1 VRARVLL
8 FLLPVALLV
17 AGCGRGSTAP
27 YTAAATAPCLKA
39 KGFTKVTT
47 DPGKV
52 GFIAGFADNGGVFAV
67 APSSRNTVTIAF
79 AGDAAGARPTEAAFR
94 AHASAFYKKHMSD
107 IMQSKRNAVLVWTTA
122 PTQDQIDTAIACLA
136 S

>member
-1 VRARVLL
+1 VRARFLL

-27 YTAAATAPCLKA
+27 YTASATAPCLKA

-67 APSSRNTVTIAF
+67 APSSKNTVTIAF
-79 AGDAAGARPTEAAFR
+79 AGDASGAKPTEDAFR
-94 AHASAFYKKHMSD
+94 AHASAFYRKHMSD
-107 IMQSKRNAVLVWTTA
+107 IMQSKRNAMLVWTTA
-122 PTQDQIDTAIACLA
+122 PTQDQINTAIACLA

>member
-1 VRARVLL
+1 
-8 FLLPVALLV
+8 VALLV

-27 YTAAATAPCLKA
+27 YTAAATAPCLKS

-47 DPGKV
+47 DPDKV

-67 APSSRNTVTIAF
+67 APGSKNTVTIAF
-79 AGDAAGARPTEAAFR
+79 AGDTAGAGPTEQAFR

-107 IMQSKRNAVLVWTTA
+107 IMQSKRNAVLVWTTS
-122 PTQDQIDTAIACLA
+122 PTQDQIDTAIGCLA

>member
-1 VRARVLL
+1 
-8 FLLPVALLV
+8 VALLV

-27 YTAAATAPCLKA
+27 YTAAATAPCLKS

-47 DPGKV
+47 DPDKV

-67 APSSRNTVTIAF
+67 APGSKNTVTIAF
-79 AGDAAGARPTEAAFR
+79 AGDTAGAGPTEQAFR

-107 IMQSKRNAVLVWTTA
+107 IMQSKRNAVLVWTTS
-122 PTQDQIDTAIACLA
+122 PTQDQIDTAVGCLA

>member
-1 VRARVLL
+1 MRARVLL

-122 PTQDQIDTAIACLA
+122 PTQDQINTAMACLA
-136 S
+136 G

>member
-1 VRARVLL
+1 M
-8 FLLPVALLV
+8 ALLV

-67 APSSRNTVTIAF
+67 APGSKNTVTIAF
-79 AGDAAGARPTEAAFR
+79 AGDTAGAKGTEDAFR

-122 PTQDQIDTAIACLA
+122 PTQDQINTAIACLA

>member
-1 VRARVLL
+1 M
-8 FLLPVALLV
+8 ALLV

-27 YTAAATAPCLKA
+27 YTAAATAPCLKS

-47 DPGKV
+47 DPDKV

-67 APSSRNTVTIAF
+67 APGSKNTVTIAF
-79 AGDAAGARPTEAAFR
+79 AGDTAGAGPTEQAFR

-107 IMQSKRNAVLVWTTA
+107 IMQSKRNAVLVWTTS
-122 PTQDQIDTAIACLA
+122 PTQDQIDTAIGCLA

>member
-1 VRARVLL
+1 M
-8 FLLPVALLV
+8 ALLV

-27 YTAAATAPCLKA
+27 YTAAATAPCLKS

-47 DPGKV
+47 DPDKV

-67 APSSRNTVTIAF
+67 APGSKNTVTIAF
-79 AGDAAGARPTEAAFR
+79 AGDTAGAGPTEQAFR

-107 IMQSKRNAVLVWTTA
+107 IMQSKRNAVLVWTTS
-122 PTQDQIDTAIACLA
+122 PTQDQIDTAVGCLA